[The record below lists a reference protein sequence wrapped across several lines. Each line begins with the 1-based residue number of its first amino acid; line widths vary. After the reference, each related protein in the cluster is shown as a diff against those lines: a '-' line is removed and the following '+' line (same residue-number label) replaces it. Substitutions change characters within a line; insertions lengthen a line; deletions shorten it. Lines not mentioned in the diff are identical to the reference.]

1 MKAAY
6 HVECDSNACAHNH
19 QWLTN
24 SWPTLACCC
33 CPLQEYRRN
42 QLSVRFSGS
51 VGSGPRS
58 SSNSDDDGDREWAA
72 FDAAFRGKTAS
83 MTEPSATAAPARET
97 LARLRENNEAAS
109 GRARTHGTDSAASS
123 SAEDLRLLAPTR
135 AGLHGRNSSP
145 AGQLAPGYDGDSDH
159 IGTSQRP
166 HRHHQVVGSATR
178 HLHENEFD
186 NSKYHTHHHK
196 TGAVPQ
202 PARRLPL
209 YNNHNDSAQANAS
222 SSTSRA
228 FAWSV
233 LLHGC
238 LCEAPLAVVEG
249 LARGPL
255 YLVAAAW
262 VALVAAVGTSGRGH
276 HRAELRKHAA
286 ALAREGLL
294 LLAASLTLAVP
305 FATSFTVYGEVV
317 VDRAFD
323 NEEEATWDV
332 RPVPTVLGAVDP
344 LRFCVFAF
352 GQAGELAA
360 NGRPEPLQQPFSEL
374 TGGGYGPRT
383 TGPGGCAEGFRPVN
397 YDGGGGGGSNKPH
410 SILYVGAIAAQS
422 MDADRM
428 GVGILH
434 PPEEL
439 GLKLRQAVAHGKRA
453 VVSAY
458 RRLVNSATTT
468 YHRRLPTFSSTAA
481 TRLG

>member
-1 MKAAY
+1 MEDK
-6 HVECDSNACAHNH
+6 
-19 QWLTN
+19 
-24 SWPTLACCC
+24 
-33 CPLQEYRRN
+33 

-51 VGSGPRS
+51 VDSGPRS
-58 SSNSDDDGDREWAA
+58 SSSDDDGESEWEA

-83 MTEPSATAAPARET
+83 MTDPAATATPGRVT
-97 LARLRENNEAAS
+97 LARRPFKENQRAAS
-109 GRARTHGTDSAASS
+109 GRARTHRTDSAASS
-123 SAEDLRLLAPTR
+123 SAEDLRVLAPTR
-135 AGLHGRNSSP
+135 AGLHGSNSSP
-145 AGQLAPGYDGDSDH
+145 AGQLAPGYDGDNDH
-159 IGTSQRP
+159 VGTSQRP
-166 HRHHQVVGSATR
+166 YRHHHVAGSATS
-178 HLHENEFD
+178 HLHENDF
-186 NSKYHTHHHK
+186 NNKYRTHHHQ
-196 TGAVPQ
+196 TGAVLQ

-209 YNNHNDSAQANAS
+209 YHHNDATQATPNS
-222 SSTSRA
+222 SSPSALNDTSRA
-228 FAWSV
+228 FVWSV

-238 LCEAPLAVVEG
+238 LCEAPLAVLEG

-262 VALVAAVGTSGRGH
+262 VALVASVGASGHAHH
-276 HRAELRKHAA
+276 HRAGLRKHAA

-317 VDRAFD
+317 VDRALD
-323 NEEEATWDV
+323 EEEASWDV

-374 TGGGYGPRT
+374 TGGGYGLRT
-383 TGPGGCAEGFRPVN
+383 TGPGGYAEGFRPAN
-397 YDGGGGGGSNKPH
+397 YDDGDGGGRSNKPP

-439 GLKLRQAVAHGKRA
+439 GLRLRQAAAQGKRA

-458 RRLVNSATTT
+458 RRLAYSATAT
-468 YHRRLPTFSSTAA
+468 YHRRLPTLSSTAV
-481 TRLG
+481 TRLGNMSSG

>member
-1 MKAAY
+1 
-6 HVECDSNACAHNH
+6 E
-19 QWLTN
+19 
-24 SWPTLACCC
+24 
-33 CPLQEYRRN
+33 RN
-42 QLSVRFSGS
+42 QLSVRSSGS

-58 SSNSDDDGDREWAA
+58 SISSSDDDGESEWEA
-72 FDAAFRGKTAS
+72 FDAAFRGKTAP
-83 MTEPSATAAPARET
+83 MTEPAATASAARVT
-97 LARLRENNEAAS
+97 LARRPFHEKQRAAS
-109 GRARTHGTDSAASS
+109 GRARTHRTDSGASSS
-123 SAEDLRLLAPTR
+123 SAEEEDLRPLAPTR
-135 AGLHGRNSSP
+135 AVLHGRNSLP
-145 AGQLAPGYDGDSDH
+145 AGQLAPGYDH
-159 IGTSQRP
+159 VGTSQRP
-166 HRHHQVVGSATR
+166 YRHHQVVGATTS
-178 HLHENEFD
+178 HLHQND
-186 NSKYHTHHHK
+186 CNNKYHTHHHQ
-196 TGAVPQ
+196 TGALPQ

-209 YNNHNDSAQANAS
+209 YNHNHDSEQANAGRRS
-222 SSTSRA
+222 SPSVVNNTSRA

-238 LCEAPLAVVEG
+238 LCEAPLAVLEG

-262 VALVAAVGTSGRGH
+262 VALVAVVGASGHAH

-317 VDRAFD
+317 VDRASD
-323 NEEEATWDV
+323 DEEEASWDV

-360 NGRPEPLQQPFSEL
+360 NGRPEPMQQPFSEL
-374 TGGGYGPRT
+374 TGGGYGLRT
-383 TGPGGCAEGFRPVN
+383 TGPGGCAEGFIPAN
-397 YDGGGGGGSNKPH
+397 YAYGGRSNKPP
-410 SILYVGAIAAQS
+410 STLYVGAIAAQS

-439 GLKLRQAVAHGKRA
+439 GLKARQTAAHGKRA

-468 YHRRLPTFSSTAA
+468 YHRRLPTFSSTAI
-481 TRLG
+481 